1 MWRRLK
7 EIVQEALVKEIRSIK
22 KKKQKELLDL
32 KKKWNWTSKNG
43 EV

>member
-7 EIVQEALVKEIRSIK
+7 EIVQEALVKEIRNIK
-22 KKKQKELLDL
+22 KKKQELLDL

-43 EV
+43 EI

>member
-7 EIVQEALVKEIRSIK
+7 EIVQEALKEIRSIK